1 MICLRKEVKTEMVKE
16 IKGYVA
22 GWAIII
28 PDRSRKPLRKAIIQ
42 KGIERENLSQALTD
56 VGGSPGV
63 DSGIFKWVEEQ
74 GRPAHRLGV
83 EQTVIYDL

>member
-1 MICLRKEVKTEMVKE
+1 MVKE

-63 DSGIFKWVEEQ
+63 DSGIFN
-74 GRPAHRLGV
+74 AL
-83 EQTVIYDL
+83 IDLIVDHNIISKEL